1 MTKRRIQQKYREKI
15 EQKKIS
21 NKHFLTGLCYLS
33 FGLIIFLWTPIDTK
47 STVAIDKIDSSE
59 SQWMIITAEIDKQLK
74 MTSEQY
80 TGISVDLNP
89 KPIKYILKTSTE
101 EPYINEE
108 PDRLINTTNEII
120 TSNNLPSLLREN
132 ESYEII
138 IIGKDKQV
146 LSNKIF
152 H

>member
-21 NKHFLTGLCYLS
+21 NKHFLTVLCYLS
-33 FGLIIFLWTPIDTK
+33 FGLIIFLWKPIDTR

-59 SQWMIITAEIDKQLK
+59 SQWMSVAAKIDRQLE

-80 TGISVDLNP
+80 TGISIDLNP
-89 KPIKYILKTSTE
+89 KPVKYILKTSIQE
-101 EPYINEE
+101 NYINKEA
-108 PDRLINTTNEII
+108 DQLINITNGII
-120 TSNNLPSLLREN
+120 TSNNLPSLLRED

>member
-1 MTKRRIQQKYREKI
+1 MTKRKIQQKYREQI
-15 EQKKIS
+15 ELNKMS
-21 NKHFLTGLCYLS
+21 NKHFLIFLCFLS
-33 FGLIIFLWTPIDTK
+33 LGLIVFLWKPIDAK
-47 STVAIDKIDSSE
+47 NTVTINKIDSSE
-59 SQWMIITAEIDKQLK
+59 SQWMSVAAKIDRQLE

-89 KPIKYILKTSTE
+89 KPIKYILKTSTQ
-101 EPYINEE
+101 EPYVNEE
-108 PDRLINTTNEII
+108 PDQLINITNGII